1 MITVAYLLILPL
13 AFAILLGAVA
23 NQKWRGLIVKSG
35 ALLTALGSIWLAVRV
50 FGTGTEFFPL
60 DNPLAEKLVFAGEV
74 AVAAYL
80 LWRCRQL
87 RGLNLYIPALIV
99 VSLAVSAWAEF
110 GGLAPRVEAPLYA
123 DNLSAIMALIIGII
137 GSLIAVYAVSY
148 MEDYHSHHPEIKD
161 NRRGFFFIIF
171 LFLSGMFGVVFSN
184 SLTWLFFSWEITTL
198 CSFLLIGYSG
208 TDEAKKNAFL
218 ALGMNVIGGLG
229 FSLAILYATRFSAVP
244 SLDLKILTTGG
255 SVAALIP
262 AVLITFAGMT
272 KSAQLPFSPWL
283 LGAMVAPTPVS
294 ALLHSSTMVKAGVF
308 VAVKF
313 APVLHGT
320 RAGLLVAL
328 VGGTTFL
335 VASVAAVTQSNA
347 KRVLAWSTI
356 ANLGL
361 VIACAGVGTPEA
373 VWAAILLIIFHAV
386 SKGLLFLGTG
396 TIEHKSGSRDIED
409 MAGLIVSRPALG
421 LVMMVGIAGM
431 FLAPFGMLISKWA
444 SMVAFLDASPLLAV
458 LLAYGSAP
466 TLFFWAKWMGKIAS
480 VPPGIKRATDGVSVN
495 EWAALGT
502 LAVLTVL
509 ACALY
514 PLAGS
519 TAIVPY
525 LSEAFGRP
533 ISIDAG
539 NLGVIIGMT
548 VLFLLVP
555 LAFLA
560 KPSSAAI
567 VPGYYGGAN
576 VGEGYFHGSIDKSIR
591 GNTRNYYLASFFSEP
606 WLMKAG
612 GAVSLLVII
621 GSLLAVFL

>member
-1 MITVAYLLILPL
+1 MMTVAYLLIVPL
-13 AFAILLGAVA
+13 VFAVLLGSVA
-23 NQKWRGLIVKSG
+23 NAKWRGMIVKAG
-35 ALLTALGSIWLAVRV
+35 AILTAFGSLWLAWQV
-50 FGTGTEFFPL
+50 FGSGTLSIAFDSPI
-60 DNPLAEKLVFAGEV
+60 AEELVFAGEV
-74 AVAAYL
+74 AIAGYL
-80 LWRCRQL
+80 LWRCRKL
-87 RGLNLYIPALIV
+87 SGRNLYIPILIV
-99 VSLAVSAWAEF
+99 VSLLLSAWAEF

-148 MEDYHSHHPEIKD
+148 MNDYHGHHPEIRD
-161 NRRGFFFIIF
+161 NRRGFFFVIF

-208 TDEAKKNAFL
+208 TEEAEKNAFL

-229 FSLAILYATRFSAVP
+229 FALAILYASRFSTVP
-244 SLDLKILTTGG
+244 SIDLKALTSAG
-255 SVAALIP
+255 SSAALIP

-320 RAGLLVAL
+320 KAGLLIAL
-328 VGGTTFL
+328 VGGVTFL

-396 TIEHKSGSRDIED
+396 TIEHKTGSRDIED

-444 SMVAFLDASPLLAV
+444 SLTAFLDASPLLAI

-480 VPPGIKRATDGVSVN
+480 VPPGIKRATDGVSGN

-502 LAVLTVL
+502 LAVVTVL

-514 PLAGS
+514 PLVGS
-519 TAIVPY
+519 RVIVPY
-525 LSEAFGRP
+525 LGEIFG
-533 ISIDAG
+533 SSMIDAG

-548 VLFLLVP
+548 VLLLLVP
-555 LAFLA
+555 LVFLA
-560 KPSSAAI
+560 KPSKATL

-576 VGEGYFHGSIDKSIR
+576 TGEGYFHGSIEKSIK

-606 WLMKAG
+606 WLMRAG
-612 GAVSLLVII
+612 GAVAGILII
-621 GSLLAVFL
+621 GSLLVVGL

>member
-1 MITVAYLLILPL
+1 MMTVAYLLIVPL
-13 AFAILLGAVA
+13 GFAILLGVVA
-23 NQKWRGLIVKSG
+23 SAKWRGIIVKTG
-35 ALLTALGSIWLAVRV
+35 AALTALGSIWLAWQV
-50 FGTGTEFFPL
+50 FGSGIKFIAL
-60 DNPLAEKLVFAGEV
+60 DSPLAEDFVLLGEV
-74 AVAAYL
+74 AIAGFL
-80 LWRCRQL
+80 LWRTRKL
-87 RGLNLYIPALIV
+87 RGIRLYIPAIIV
-99 VSLAVSAWAEF
+99 ASLALTAWAEF
-110 GGLAPRVEAPLYA
+110 GGLAPRVEFPLYA

-148 MEDYHSHHPEIKD
+148 MEDYHHHHPEIRD
-161 NRRGFFFIIF
+161 GRRSFFFIIF

-208 TDEAKKNAFL
+208 TEEAEKNAFL
-218 ALGMNVIGGLG
+218 ALGMNVIGGLA
-229 FSLAILYATRFSAVP
+229 FSLAILYAARFSSVP
-244 SLDLKILTTGG
+244 SIDLKVLTAAG
-255 SVAALIP
+255 SAAALIP

-320 RAGLLVAL
+320 KAGLLIAL
-328 VGGTTFL
+328 VGGVTFL

-373 VWAAILLIIFHAV
+373 IWAAILLIIFHAV

-421 LVMMVGIAGM
+421 LVMMIGIAGM

-444 SMVAFLDASPLLAV
+444 SMTAFLDASPLLAI

-466 TLFFWAKWMGKIAS
+466 TLFFWAKWMGKIAA
-480 VPPGIKRATDGVSVN
+480 VPPGIKRATDGVSGN

-514 PLAGS
+514 PLAG
-519 TAIVPY
+519 TYAIVPY
-525 LSEAFGRP
+525 LSESFARA
-533 ISIDAG
+533 IAIDAG

-555 LAFLA
+555 LVYLA
-560 KPSSAAI
+560 RPSKAVMVA
-567 VPGYYGGAN
+567 GYYGGAN
-576 VGEGYFHGSIDKSIR
+576 VSEGHFHGSIDKSIK
-591 GNTRNYYLASFFSEP
+591 GNTRNYYLASFFSES

-612 GAVSLLVII
+612 SAVALALIV
-621 GSLLAVFL
+621 GSLLAVNL